1 MNDVDLR
8 WMDRCLELA
17 GRAAGRTAP
26 NPMVG
31 SVIVR
36 GGEVLAEGFHE
47 RAGLA
52 HAEVDALRKL
62 AGRADGATLYVN
74 LEPCCH
80 HGRTPPCTD
89 ALLRSG
95 VRRVVIG
102 MIDPNPLV
110 SGKGAAL
117 LESAGIEVTIGVR
130 EPACRELNRAYIAS
144 MAERTAVAARA
155 TPTS

>member
-1 MNDVDLR
+1 MSDVDLR
-8 WMDRCLELA
+8 WMERCLELA
-17 GRAAGRTAP
+17 ARSAGRTAP

-31 SVIVR
+31 AVIVR
-36 GGEVLAEGFHE
+36 GEELLAEGFHE

-52 HAEVDALRKL
+52 HAEVDALCKL
-62 AGRADGATLYVN
+62 TGSAEGATLYVN

-89 ALLRSG
+89 ALLRAG

-110 SGKGAAL
+110 SGKGVAIL
-117 LESAGIEVTIGVR
+117 QRAGIEVAIGVH
-130 EPACRELNRAYIAS
+130 EPACRELNRVYIATMS
-144 MAERTAVAARA
+144 ARGAELT
-155 TPTS
+155 

>member
-1 MNDVDLR
+1 MNDDDLR
-8 WMDRCLELA
+8 WMERCLELA
-17 GRAAGRTAP
+17 ALARGRTAP

-31 SVIVR
+31 SVLVR
-36 GGEVLAEGFHE
+36 DGELLAEGFHE

-62 AGRADGATLYVN
+62 AGRAEGATLYVN

-89 ALLRSG
+89 AIHRSG

-110 SGKGAAL
+110 SGKGVAM
-117 LESAGIEVTIGVR
+117 LESAGVEVVIGVR
-130 EPACRELNRAYIAS
+130 ELECRELNRAYIAS
-144 MAERTAVAARA
+144 MAERSALNAPRE
-155 TPTS
+155 

>member
-1 MNDVDLR
+1 MNDDLR
-8 WMDRCLELA
+8 WMERCLELA
-17 GRAAGRTAP
+17 ALAAGRTAP

-31 SVIVR
+31 AVVVR
-36 GGEVLAEGFHE
+36 DGVLLAEGFHE

-52 HAEVDALRKL
+52 HAEVSALRKL
-62 AGRADGATLYVN
+62 DGRAEGATLYVS

-89 ALLRSG
+89 ALLRAG

-110 SGKGAAL
+110 CGRGVAIL
-117 LESAGIEVTIGVR
+117 RSAGLEVVVGVHER
-130 EPACRELNRAYIAS
+130 ACRELNRVYIAGV
-144 MAERTAVAARA
+144 AERGALSERA

>member
-1 MNDVDLR
+1 MSDVDLR

-17 GRAAGRTAP
+17 ALAAGHTAP

-36 GGEVLAEGFHE
+36 GDELLAEGFHA

-62 AGRADGATLYVN
+62 AGRAEGATLYVS

-80 HGRTPPCTD
+80 QGRTPPCTD

-95 VRRVVIG
+95 VRRIVIG

-110 SGKGAAL
+110 SGKGVAL
-117 LESAGIEVTIGVR
+117 LESAGIEVVVGVR
-130 EPACRELNRAYIAS
+130 ELACRELNRMYIAT
-144 MAERTAVAARA
+144 MAERSPLTARA

>member
-8 WMDRCLELA
+8 WMERCLELA
-17 GRAAGRTAP
+17 ALAAGHTAP

-36 GGEVLAEGFHE
+36 DDVLLAEGFHE

-62 AGRADGATLYVN
+62 AGRAEGATLYVN

-102 MIDPNPLV
+102 MVDPNPLV
-110 SGKGAAL
+110 SGRGVAL
-117 LESAGIEVTIGVR
+117 LESAGIDVVIGVR
-130 EPACRELNRAYIAS
+130 EPACRELNRVYIAT
-144 MAERTAVAARA
+144 MAERNALAARA

>member
-36 GGEVLAEGFHE
+36 GGEALAEGFHE

-110 SGKGAAL
+110 SGKGVAL
-117 LESAGIEVTIGVR
+117 LAGAGIEVTIGVR
-130 EPACRELNRAYIAS
+130 ELACRELNRAYIAR
-144 MAERTAVAARA
+144 MAERSAAAARA

>member
-1 MNDVDLR
+1 MSDDDLR
-8 WMDRCLELA
+8 WMERCLELA
-17 GRAAGRTAP
+17 ALARGRTAP

-31 SVIVR
+31 SVLVR
-36 GGEVLAEGFHE
+36 DGALLAEGFHE

-62 AGRADGATLYVN
+62 AGRAEGATLYVT

-89 ALLRSG
+89 AILRSG
-95 VRRVVIG
+95 VRRVVLG

-110 SGKGAAL
+110 SGKGAAI
-117 LESAGIEVTIGVR
+117 LESAGVEVVIGVG
-130 EPACRELNRAYIAS
+130 ELACRELNRAYIAR
-144 MAERTAVAARA
+144 MAERSALTAQRG
-155 TPTS
+155 